1 MKTEKK
7 YASVFELN
15 GVPKLTQAFPLA
27 LQHVV
32 AMIVG
37 CVTPAIVIAEMAG
50 LNEGDKVIFVQA
62 ALFIAAV
69 STLIQLF
76 PLGGRIGSGLPV
88 IMGVSFAYLPSMQA
102 IVGNFDIATILGAQ
116 LIGGVVAIFVGI
128 FVTKLR
134 KLFPPLITGT
144 VVFTIGLSLYP
155 TAVKYMAGGQSS
167 PNYGAWQNWLVAF
180 LTLAVVVALNHFAK
194 GILKLAS
201 ILIGMIVGY
210 IISGF
215 FGMIDF
221 SAVQG
226 AGIFQIPRPMYFGMK
241 FETSAVMT
249 LVILFIINSVQAIG
263 DLSATSGG
271 GLDREPTDKELSGG
285 IIGYGI
291 TNILGSFF
299 GGLPTATFSQNVG
312 IVATTKVVNRV
323 VLGLAAGIIL
333 LAGFVPKFSALLTT
347 IPQCVLGGATI
358 SVFASIAMTGIK
370 LVVQQPPTYRN
381 TSIVGLSVALG
392 MGITQCSDA
401 LAQLPAWVTT
411 VFGKSPVVVTT
422 IAAILLNVIL
432 PKDKEAGK

>member
-180 LTLAVVVALNHFAK
+180 LSLAVVVALNHFAK

-370 LVVQQPPTYRN
+370 LVVQQPLTYRN

>member
-155 TAVKYMAGGQSS
+155 TAVKYMAGGQSY

-370 LVVQQPPTYRN
+370 LVVQQPLTYRN

>member
-1 MKTEKK
+1 MKTDKR

-15 GVPKLTQAFPLA
+15 GVPKLSQAFPLA

-37 CVTPAIVIAEMAG
+37 CVTPAIVIAGVAG
-50 LNEGDKVIFVQA
+50 LEGNDKVIFVQA
-62 ALFIAAV
+62 ALFVAAI

-76 PLGGRIGSGLPV
+76 PIGGKIGSGLPV

-102 IVGNFDIATILGAQ
+102 IAGNFDIATILGAQ
-116 LIGGVVAIFVGI
+116 LIGGVVAVFVGI
-128 FVTKLR
+128 FVKKLR
-134 KLFPPLITGT
+134 VLFPPLITGT

-155 TAVKYMAGGQSS
+155 TAVKYMAGGASS
-167 PNYGAWQNWLVAF
+167 PNYGAWQNWLVGF
-180 LTLAVVVALNHFAK
+180 ITLAVVIALNHFAK

-210 IISGF
+210 IVSGF

-221 SAVQG
+221 SAVAS
-226 AGIFQIPRPMYFGMK
+226 AGVFEIPRPMYFGMK
-241 FETSAVMT
+241 FEVSAIVTM
-249 LVILFIINSVQAIG
+249 VILFVINSIQAIG
-263 DLSATSGG
+263 DFSATSAG

-285 IIGYGI
+285 IVAYGLS
-291 TNILGSFF
+291 NVFGSFF

-323 VLGLAAGIIL
+323 VLGLAAAIIL

-370 LVVQQPPTYRN
+370 LVTQQPLTYRN
-381 TSIVGLSVALG
+381 TSIVGLAVALG

-401 LAQLPAWVTT
+401 LATLPAWVTT

-422 IAAILLNVIL
+422 IVAITLNLIL
-432 PKDKEAGK
+432 PKEKKE

>member
-312 IVATTKVVNRV
+312 IVSTTKVVNRV

-370 LVVQQPPTYRN
+370 LVVQQPLTYRN

>member
-1 MKTEKK
+1 MKTDKK
-7 YASVFELN
+7 YASVFDLN
-15 GVPKLTQAFPLA
+15 GVPKLSQAFPLA

-37 CVTPAIVIAEMAG
+37 CVTPAIVIAGVAG
-50 LNEGDKVIFVQA
+50 LEGNDKVIFVQA
-62 ALFIAAV
+62 ALFIAAI

-76 PLGGRIGSGLPV
+76 PIGGKIGSGLPV

-102 IVGNFDIATILGAQ
+102 IAGNFDIATILGAQ
-116 LIGGVVAIFVGI
+116 LIGGIVAVFVGI
-128 FVTKLR
+128 FVKKLR
-134 KLFPPLITGT
+134 VLFPPLITGT

-155 TAVKYMAGGQSS
+155 TAIKYMAGGASS
-167 PNYGAWQNWLVAF
+167 PNYGAWQNWLVGF
-180 LTLAVVVALNHFAK
+180 ITLAVVIALNHFAK

-221 SAVQG
+221 SAVAS
-226 AGIFQIPRPMYFGMK
+226 AGIFEIPRPMYFGMK
-241 FETSAVMT
+241 FEVSAIVTMV
-249 LVILFIINSVQAIG
+249 LLFVINSVQAIG
-263 DLSATSGG
+263 DFSATTGG

-285 IIGYGI
+285 IVAYGLS
-291 TNILGSFF
+291 NVFGSFF

-323 VLGLAAGIIL
+323 VLGLAAVIIL
-333 LAGFVPKFSALLTT
+333 LAGFVPKFSAILTT
-347 IPQCVLGGATI
+347 IPQCVLGGATV

-370 LVVQQPPTYRN
+370 LVAQQPLTYRT
-381 TSIVGLSVALG
+381 TSIVGLAVALG
-392 MGITQCSDA
+392 MGITQCPDA
-401 LAQLPAWVTT
+401 LASFPAWVTT

-422 IAAILLNVIL
+422 IVAITLNLIL
-432 PKDKEAGK
+432 PKEKKE

>member
-333 LAGFVPKFSALLTT
+333 LAGFVPEFSALLTT

-370 LVVQQPPTYRN
+370 LVVQQPLTYRN

>member
-370 LVVQQPPTYRN
+370 LVVQQPLTYRN

-432 PKDKEAGK
+432 PKDKEAGT

>member
-1 MKTEKK
+1 MKTDKK

-15 GVPKLTQAFPLA
+15 GMPKFSQAFPLA

-37 CVTPAIVIAEMAG
+37 CVTPAIVIAGVAG
-50 LNEGDKVIFVQA
+50 LEGNDKVIFVQA
-62 ALFIAAV
+62 ALFIAAI

-76 PLGGRIGSGLPV
+76 PLGGKIGSGL
-88 IMGVSFAYLPSMQA
+88 
-102 IVGNFDIATILGAQ
+102 
-116 LIGGVVAIFVGI
+116 
-128 FVTKLR
+128 
-134 KLFPPLITGT
+134 PPLITGT

-155 TAVKYMAGGQSS
+155 TAVKYMAGGASS
-167 PNYGAWQNWLVAF
+167 PNYGAWQNWLVGF
-180 LTLAVVVALNHFAK
+180 ITLAVVIALNHFAK

-210 IISGF
+210 IVSGF

-221 SAVQG
+221 SAVG
-226 AGIFQIPRPMYFGMK
+226 SAGMFQIPQPMYFGMK
-241 FETSAVMT
+241 FEVSAIVTMV
-249 LVILFIINSVQAIG
+249 LLFVINSVQAIG
-263 DLSATSGG
+263 DFSATTGG

-285 IIGYGI
+285 IVAYGI
-291 TNILGSFF
+291 TNIFGSFF

-312 IVATTKVVNRV
+312 IVATTKVVNRM
-323 VLGLAAGIIL
+323 VLGLAAVIIL

-370 LVVQQPPTYRN
+370 LVVQQPLTYRS
-381 TSIVGLSVALG
+381 TSIIGLAVALG

-401 LAQLPAWVTT
+401 LASFPAWVTT

-422 IAAILLNVIL
+422 IVAILLNLIL
-432 PKDKEAGK
+432 PKDKKQ